1 MNRPK
6 HPGITQTTYKKK
18 LYTHE
23 YINKPFQHNTQ
34 WLSQIGFPT
43 AISYLTYTLVT
54 SVLRR
59 SMGNLSMIYIAK
71 HSLSASY
78 QEHIWVLLTTC
89 SNPKLSP
96 ASLLPSHY
104 LP

>member
-1 MNRPK
+1 MVVINWIPYC
-6 HPGITQTTYKKK
+6 HQLFDLYLDDVSIKKE
-18 LYTHE
+18 H
-23 YINKPFQHNTQ
+23 
-34 WLSQIGFPT
+34 
-43 AISYLTYTLVT
+43 
-54 SVLRR
+54 
-59 SMGNLSMIYIAK
+59 GNLSLIYIAK
-71 HSLSASY
+71 HSLSPSY